1 MTFLFLALFGLAP
14 ADDDAK
20 SDKKTLS
27 AAERKEIAE
36 RVSAAA
42 KKAVSGGDLART
54 EIQKVIGQS
63 PFEDVSRLGGV
74 LIGARFTTVQSG
86 DRTIILSIEP
96 IYLTSRNETTGPKR
110 GTDRDKFGRKVKS
123 SLLQTEVIRA
133 RPGYAVGALR
143 VRLGVGLEA
152 VGLTFMRI
160 DGDRLDPKDAYDAKW
175 IGNPGPEGLRRFG
188 GEGHLAVGICGS
200 EANKELQQYGLV
212 LAGKDAPTK
221 GIVLGGPKS
230 LPPAKAP
237 KAGMA
242 AGKAPAGLF
251 KESGTEKSDKT
262 EGKHADA
269 PAKEPKSTKFDLTLK
284 EPAWKWNERYGKT
297 RLGDF
302 AQYDLPEARLT
313 KLIEVVEV
321 GERFVVLREK
331 LLPLNDQKII
341 LMKFDEG
348 DAEAPPMPKPEAVT
362 VQIQGKDVAC
372 KRYVFPAEGSGKKDR
387 QEVYSDEVPFD
398 GLVGRMSDKGSMH
411 LRRFGRGTG

>member
-1 MTFLFLALFGLAP
+1 MTFFLLTLFALSA
-14 ADDDAK
+14 ADDEVK
-20 SDKKTLS
+20 SEKKTLS

-42 KKAVSGGDLART
+42 KKAVTEGDLART
-54 EIQKVIGQS
+54 EIQKLVGQS

-96 IYLTSRNETTGPKR
+96 IYLTTRNDVTGPKR

-123 SLLQTEVIRA
+123 SLLQTEAIRA
-133 RPGYAVGALR
+133 KPGYAVGALR

-160 DGDRLDPKDAYDAKW
+160 NGDRLDPNDSYDAKW
-175 IGNPGPEGLRRFG
+175 VGNPGPEGLRRFG
-188 GEGHLAVGICGS
+188 GEGHLAVGIRGS

-221 GIVLGGPKS
+221 GIALGGPKG

-237 KAGMA
+237 KGGMA

-251 KESGTEKSDKT
+251 KDSGAEKSEAA
-262 EGKHADA
+262 EGNHADA
-269 PAKEPKSTKFDLTLK
+269 SKKGPKSTRFDLTLK
-284 EPAWKWNERYGKT
+284 EPAWKWNERYSKT
-297 RLGDF
+297 RIGDF
-302 AQYDLPEARLT
+302 AQYDLPEARMT

-321 GERFVVLREK
+321 GDRFVVLREK
-331 LLPLNDQKII
+331 LLPINDQKII
-341 LMKFDEG
+341 LMRFDEG

-372 KRYVFPAEGSGKKDR
+372 KRYVFPAEASGKKER
-387 QEVYSDEVPFD
+387 QEVYSVDVPFD

-411 LRRFGRGTG
+411 LRRFARGPG